1 MEGIILFALTGL
13 IYVLVKYRHDIVD
26 FIKRKLGR

>member
-1 MEGIILFALTGL
+1 MEGIILIAITCL
-13 IYVLVKYRHDIVD
+13 IFVLVKYRHDIVD